1 MLSVDEGDATVTV
14 PKELPPKPVVEVGFS
29 VSGVGGCGGVS
40 VSCARVL
47 TPFQLAVI
55 VTVVFVVT
63 AFVWIG
69 NETEKLPGATNAD
82 EGGLTAGELLER
94 LTKAPLA
101 GAWPF
106 SITIA
111 PACAPPLMVLGEIES
126 DFSDGGSTLNE
137 ADAGPEL
144 SVAVSVTG
152 VGEVTCPACMKNCV
166 QAVLPGIVIVD
177 GTGAAVGFELVS
189 VMVAPLAGTAAVSCT
204 ATAVESP
211 PNSGLVAS
219 VTDTGVGGAELT
231 VNVPGVEK
239 SVTAAVVGEASPWCE
254 RTRQNFV
261 PGVSDSTVRDG
272 WLSCGAS
279 SDRKSTRLNSSHRVI
294 SYAVFCLKKKKVIAT
309 PSGRRPNRGTP
320 PDPISGRCTAPLA
333 HRRRAHAPGPPN
345 PVTHP
350 S

>member
-1 MLSVDEGDATVTV
+1 
-14 PKELPPKPVVEVGFS
+14 
-29 VSGVGGCGGVS
+29 
-40 VSCARVL
+40 
-47 TPFQLAVI
+47 
-55 VTVVFVVT
+55 
-63 AFVWIG
+63 
-69 NETEKLPGATNAD
+69 
-82 EGGLTAGELLER
+82 LLER

-137 ADAGPEL
+137 ADADPEL

-177 GTGAAVGFELVS
+177 GAGAAVGFELVS

-211 PNSGLVAS
+211 LNSGLVAS

-231 VNVPGVEK
+231 VNVPVVEK
-239 SVTAAVVGEASPWCE
+239 AVTAAVVGEASPWCE

-279 SDRKSTRLNSSHRVI
+279 SSIVLNPESLAICSSYPLGCGLGTSVHVSVTGSVTVVPLTGDTGDGGGGRGL
-294 SYAVFCLKKKKVIAT
+294 LKKTEKVMRFDGAL
-309 PSGRRPNRGTP
+309 
-320 PDPISGRCTAPLA
+320 AMPLA
-333 HRRRAHAPGPPN
+333 FTANTRAQ
-345 PVTHP
+345 
-350 S
+350 